1 MSTSFS
7 KAELMLE
14 VERLRSVTK
23 DLSSLIEVSRI
34 INSTLDLDLVLSL
47 AMEKAQTVMRA
58 QVSSIML
65 INKQTNL
72 LECEVALGEVREE
85 VRKTI
90 HLPKGQGVAGWV
102 WEHEKS
108 VIIPDVSKDER
119 FFPGI
124 DQHSGFKTHSIL
136 AAPLKVK
143 DKIIGVAEVIN
154 RIDGKEFTQEN
165 LDLFSTFCDQ
175 VSLAID
181 NARMHRLAIEQERL
195 RQQLESAKVIQQ
207 SFLPQILPQSAEQ
220 RFQLAAQYIPTISVG
235 GDFYDAID
243 LGQDRIGLLIGDVSG
258 KGIPAALYMARLM
271 SDFRFYAQ
279 QQSEPDKLLSLL
291 NETLVERS
299 RQGMFVTLQ
308 YTIID
313 VKSGQMTV
321 ASAGHLPIIR
331 SSGHGISTELIQ
343 VDEGAPL
350 GIATDLSFAARKISL
365 QPGDCLFFY
374 TDGIIES
381 KNQEQNQF
389 SLDRLLSCAG
399 GNWSGPQ
406 QMLEQIVNEL
416 MTFSFGM
423 PQHDD
428 ITAMVFQWNG

>member
-1 MSTSFS
+1 MSSSPS
-7 KAELMLE
+7 KIELKLE
-14 VERLRSVTK
+14 VERLRSVAK

-65 INKQTNL
+65 INEKTNL
-72 LECEVALGEVREE
+72 LECEVALGEVKEE

-102 WEHEKS
+102 WEHETP
-108 VIIPDVSKDER
+108 VIISDVSKDER
-119 FFPGI
+119 FYPGI

-136 AAPLKVK
+136 AVPLKVK

-154 RIDGKEFTQEN
+154 RIDGKEFTEEN
-165 LDLFSTFCDQ
+165 LELFSTFCDQ
-175 VSLAID
+175 VALAID

-207 SFLPQILPQSAEQ
+207 SFLPQILPHSPEQ

-235 GDFYDAID
+235 GDFYDAIE

-308 YTIID
+308 YAIID
-313 VKSGQMTV
+313 LKDGQVTI
-321 ASAGHLPIIR
+321 ASAGHLPIIHN
-331 SSGHGISTELIQ
+331 SGYGISAELIQ
-343 VDEGAPL
+343 VDVGAPL
-350 GIATDLSFAARKISL
+350 GITSNMTFAAKKISL

-374 TDGIIES
+374 TDGVIES
-381 KNQEQNQF
+381 KNQEHMQF
-389 SLDRLLSCAG
+389 SLDRLLTCAG
-399 GNWSGPQ
+399 GKWKNPQ
-406 QMLEQIVNEL
+406 HMLEEIVHEL
-416 MTFSFGM
+416 MTFSLDM